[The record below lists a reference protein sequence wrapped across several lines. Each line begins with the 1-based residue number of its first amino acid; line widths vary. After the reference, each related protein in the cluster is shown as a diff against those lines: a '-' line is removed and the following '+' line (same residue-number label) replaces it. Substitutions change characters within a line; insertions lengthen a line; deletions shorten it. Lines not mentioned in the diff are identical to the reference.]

1 MKKKNKKILMIIMAI
16 GFGAIMVGSS
26 TVALFGGFGN
36 PRTAQTTDTTIT
48 GTPADNYKD
57 KDRPTFC
64 ETSDAKSNKYI
75 TEFKI
80 PTACTQPL
88 GITTDSNGNVW
99 FTESNTGKI
108 AKFDPSTKNF
118 TEYANPLWQSHQKSM
133 MWGIGY
139 TSDGNLWYTDSGH
152 GIIWRFSPTDAKYA
166 NFNYPITPGQNETFP
181 QMLVVNGKE
190 ILVNDFVGR
199 KITSFNLDQVGP
211 IIQYSTIS
219 SPGNYNFTSDM
230 AVDSNGKIWYTVWIY
245 QQGGHLVRY
254 DPQTGNKTQFN
265 LPPGILA
272 PNGISVEKDGKI
284 WVTDTASSI
293 FFSFDQQSQQ
303 FTRFITSMPIESS
316 YGNASGLIK
325 TPISRPYWNQID
337 NNGRIWFNE
346 QVANR
351 LAVFDPAKG
360 TLVEYQVPST
370 NPNWSDCGALQD
382 CGVAQVLDFTTN
394 DDKVWFTE
402 WVENNIGF
410 LDPKAPLPM
419 NVEVTPTDITLH
431 RGENSTVSFT
441 ITPNEQIIDP
451 VTVVTSNT
459 ANTNDIIVS
468 GNSQVTMTNQPKTVS
483 VSISADNFAFTGTY
497 QVLIGARYHEVTI
510 SKYVTVTIK

>member
-1 MKKKNKKILMIIMAI
+1 MIMMAVV
-16 GFGAIMVGSS
+16 FGAIMLGSS

-36 PRTAQTTDTTIT
+36 KNSAQTTDTTIT

-64 ETSDAKSNKYI
+64 QTNDHAKSNKYI

-88 GITTDSNGNVW
+88 GITTDPSENVW
-99 FTESNTGKI
+99 FTESNTGNI
-108 AKFDPSTKNF
+108 AKFVPSTKNF
-118 TEYANPLWQSHQKSM
+118 TEYTNPLWQSHEKSM

-139 TSDGNLWYTDSGH
+139 APDGNIWYTDSGH
-152 GIIWRFSPTDAKYA
+152 NLIWKFSPIDEKYA
-166 NFNYPITPGQNETFP
+166 DFSYPKTPGQREVFP
-181 QMLVVNGKE
+181 QMLVINGKE
-190 ILVNDFVGR
+190 ILINDFAGR
-199 KITSFNLDQVGP
+199 KITSFNVDQVGST
-211 IIQYSTIS
+211 IDYSTIS
-219 SPGNYNFTSDM
+219 SSGNYNFTSDM

-245 QQGGHLVRY
+245 QQGGNLVRY
-254 DPQTGNKTQFN
+254 DPETGNKTQFN

-272 PNGISVEKDGKI
+272 PNGMSIDQDGKI

-303 FTRFITSMPIESS
+303 FTKFITPLPIEST

-325 TPISRPYWNQID
+325 TPISRPYWNQVD
-337 NNGRIWFNE
+337 DNGRVWFIE
-346 QVANR
+346 QVANSIG
-351 LAVFDPAKG
+351 VFDPAKNS
-360 TLVEYQVPST
+360 LVEYLVPST

-382 CGVAQVLDFTTN
+382 CGVAQVLGLTTRE
-394 DDKVWFTE
+394 DKVWFTE

-410 LDPKAPLPM
+410 LDPKIPLPID
-419 NVEVTPTDITLH
+419 VSTTPTDIIFH
-431 RGENSTVSFT
+431 RGENSTISFT

-451 VTVVTSNT
+451 LSIVTANT
-459 ANTNDIIVS
+459 ANANDLIVS
-468 GNSQVTMTNQPKTVS
+468 SNPQVTMTGQPKTVS
-483 VSISADNFAFTGTY
+483 ISISADNFALTGTY
-497 QVLIGARYHEVTI
+497 KVLIGARYHEVTI

>member
-1 MKKKNKKILMIIMAI
+1 MAV

-26 TVALFGGFGN
+26 TVALFGGFGS
-36 PRTAQTTDTTIT
+36 PKTAHPTDTTIT
-48 GTPADNYKD
+48 GTPVDNYKD

-88 GITTDSNGNVW
+88 GITTDSSGNIW

-118 TEYANPLWQSHQKSM
+118 TEYANPLWQSHEKSM

-139 TSDGNLWYTDSGH
+139 APDGNIWYTDSGH
-152 GIIWRFSPTDAKYA
+152 YLIWKFSPTDKKYSD
-166 NFNYPITPGQNETFP
+166 FNYPITSGQKDSFP

-199 KITSFNLDQVGP
+199 KITSFNSDQAGP
-211 IIQYSTIS
+211 TINYSIIP
-219 SPGNYNFTSDM
+219 SPGNYNFTSDL
-230 AVDSNGKIWYTVWIY
+230 AIDSSGKIWYTVWVY
-245 QQGGHLVRY
+245 QQGGNLVRY

-265 LPPGILA
+265 LPLGILA
-272 PNGISVEKDGKI
+272 PNGISIDKDGDI
-284 WVTDTASSI
+284 WITDTASSM
-293 FFSFDQQSQQ
+293 FFSFDQKSQQ
-303 FTRFITSMPIESS
+303 FTKFITSMPVEST
-316 YGNASGLIK
+316 YGNASGLIR

-337 NNGRIWFNE
+337 DNGRIWFNE
-346 QVANR
+346 QVANSIG
-351 LAVFDPAKG
+351 VFDPAKNS
-360 TLVEYQVPST
+360 LVEYLVPST
-370 NPNWSDCGALQD
+370 NPNWSDCGPLPN
-382 CGVAQVLDFTTN
+382 CGVAQVLDFTIN
-394 DDKVWFTE
+394 GDKVWFTE

-410 LDPKAPLPM
+410 LDPKAPLPID
-419 NVEVTPTDITLH
+419 VSVTPTDFILH
-431 RGENSTVSFT
+431 RGENSTISFT

-451 VTVVTSNT
+451 ITLVTSNT
-459 ANTNDIIVS
+459 ANTDEIVVS
-468 GNSQVTMTNQPKTVS
+468 GNHQVTLTNQPKTVS
-483 VSISADNFAFTGTY
+483 LDISADNFAFKGTY
-497 QVLIGARYHEVTI
+497 KVLISARYHEVTI